1 MNKCD
6 EIKARLA
13 DHAVGLLEGR
23 ERAEVERHL
32 EGCAACQ
39 RELRALQRTGTLLN
53 ALPPEEP
60 PPGLWDAVRR
70 EIEPAPAREPAR
82 APWWELFRLPRLA
95 YAAAAAAVIVAAI
108 VVFRPQQPLP
118 ITEAA
123 EGADYIERHE
133 MLAWND
139 PLSDKAALGLIVGRS
154 AQPEG
159 TP

>member
-13 DHAVGLLEGR
+13 EHAVGLLEGR

-32 EGCAACQ
+32 ETCAACQ

-53 ALPPEEP
+53 AMPQEEP
-60 PPGLWDAVRR
+60 PPDLWDAVRR
-70 EIEPAPAREPAR
+70 QIEAPTREPAR
-82 APWWELFRLPRLA
+82 ASWQAMFRLPRLA
-95 YAAAAAAVIVAAI
+95 YATVAAAIIVTAVVLLNPP
-108 VVFRPQQPLP
+108 RPPSAS
-118 ITEAA
+118 EVA

-139 PLSDKAALGLIVGRS
+139 PLSDKAALGLIVGHS
-154 AQPEG
+154 ALPRG